1 MDKYAVLG
9 NPVNHSR
16 SPAIHAMFRDETG
29 QDMEYGTL
37 FCPLGSFRETAD
49 SFRSGGGRGLNITV
63 PFKEDAFRY
72 ADTLTERAKTAGAV
86 NTLRFNDDGTV
97 RGDNTD
103 GAGFIADLKRLKW
116 PVSGKRVLVMGAG
129 GAARGILM
137 PLQEERPLMLF
148 LANRTV
154 SRAEALA
161 REFPKIVAGSY
172 EDLASLGSFDLVI
185 NATSGSL
192 SGTVPPLPDDIFAP
206 GARAYDLMYTPSG
219 MTVFLEWALSHGCC
233 QVSDGLGMLVG
244 QAGESFRL
252 WRGVSPDSER
262 VLKALREML
271 RAEA

>member
-1 MDKYAVLG
+1 
-9 NPVNHSR
+9 
-16 SPAIHAMFRDETG
+16 
-29 QDMEYGTL
+29 MEYGTL

-97 RGDNTD
+97 LGDNTD

-172 EDLASLGSFDLVI
+172 EDLASRGSFDLVI
-185 NATSGSL
+185 NIPKNFTERELRNGYLIRRKAVDHNIPLITNARLASAFIHAVCKIGL
-192 SGTVPPLPDDIFAP
+192 SG
-206 GARAYDLMYTPSG
+206 
-219 MTVFLEWALSHGCC
+219 LSI
-233 QVSDGLGMLVG
+233 
-244 QAGESFRL
+244 
-252 WRGVSPDSER
+252 
-262 VLKALREML
+262 KAWQEY
-271 RAEA
+271 